1 MQRKR
6 KFVGIATIESSMET
20 QMTRPVAVITD
31 PEELDPEPAVR
42 LLSESG
48 FEVRVV
54 GSRDPEVIAAAAH
67 DADALIVGYARIDAA
82 LLDRMPKVRLLATM
96 SAGYDMID
104 TAEAARRG
112 LWVTNLP
119 HSATEDVAVHA
130 LAAALSLIRHL
141 PQADA
146 VVRSGGWNRDF
157 TQVPR
162 RASELTLGLIG
173 FGRIARALAR
183 IAGPVFGRVVA
194 FDPHATAAD
203 WPEGVERLELDAL
216 VAQADV
222 LSLHTPSTPATRG
235 MIDADLLARTRP
247 GSMLVN
253 VSRGDLVDPQ
263 ALLDALDSGRLDGA
277 ALDVFPVEPPA
288 RDDPLRSHPRLRLSP
303 HSAFLTDASLRAYVL
318 EPARNVVAW
327 WTTGRPYTPVVVP
340 AGAAAPA
347 GAPQQAT
354 GRQGVSA

>member
-6 KFVGIATIESSMET
+6 KFGGAKAIESSMET
-20 QMTRPVAVITD
+20 EMTRPVAVITD

-42 LLSESG
+42 LLTESG

-54 GSRDPEVIAAAAH
+54 GSRDPEAIVAAAH

-82 LLDRMPKVRLLATM
+82 LLDRVPKVRLLATM

-130 LAAALSLIRHL
+130 LAAALSLIRRL

-146 VVRSGGWNRDF
+146 VVRSGGWSRDF
-157 TQVPR
+157 TEVPR
-162 RASELTLGLIG
+162 RTSEITLGLIG
-173 FGRIARALAR
+173 FGRIARTLAR
-183 IAGPVFGRVVA
+183 IAAPVFGRVIA
-194 FDPHATAAD
+194 YDPHAGDAD
-203 WPEGVERLELDAL
+203 WPAGVERLDLDSL

-222 LSLHTPSTPATRG
+222 LSLHTPSTQATRG
-235 MIDADLLARTRP
+235 MVNADLLARTRP
-247 GSMLVN
+247 GSLLVN

-263 ALLDALDSGRLDGA
+263 ALLAALDSGQLAGA
-277 ALDVFPVEPPA
+277 ALDVLPVEPPA
-288 RDDPLRSHPRLRLSP
+288 RDDPLRTHPRLQLSP

-318 EPARNVVAW
+318 EPAHNVLAW
-327 WTTGRPYTPVVVP
+327 WTTGRPHTPVVVP
-340 AGAAAPA
+340 AEPPA
-347 GAPQQAT
+347 GASQQAP
-354 GRQGVSA
+354 GRQGASA